1 MPDFTSA
8 LYLGMR
14 HPTSSLRPWRELTT
28 GRPAAL
34 AAPPGADRVAQELSR
49 MVGCERATLGTSTL
63 HIFWDLFV
71 VLAEE
76 RIGIYLDAGT
86 YPIVQWGVERVAAMG
101 VRTAAFARHDP
112 AALDTLLRRD
122 ESLGLRPVVV
132 TDGLCPATGRPAPL
146 IEYLNRI
153 RARGGYLVIDDTQAL
168 GILGHSP
175 GPLAPYGRGGGGT
188 LAWHGLQAPELI
200 VGSSLAKGFGAP
212 LAVLA
217 GSRSMIARFEHD
229 SATRMHC
236 SPPSAALVRAAE
248 HALAVNETWGDRLR
262 WHLAQRVRRFRER
275 LRQIGLA
282 ASGDLFPVQTLR
294 PVAAID
300 ASGLHALLQ
309 ESGVRTVLHR
319 ARNGQDARLSFLL
332 TALHTPSDI
341 DRCAEALGQAC
352 TFARRQRGE
361 KDRESRLRVRT
372 VRDVSPS
379 RGSTPVCANQGDSR
393 AEF

>member
-1 MPDFTSA
+1 MLDFTSA
-8 LYLGMR
+8 LYLDMR
-14 HPTSSLRPWRELTT
+14 HPTSSLKPWRALTT

-34 AAPPGADRVAQELSR
+34 AAPPGADRVAQALSR
-49 MVGCERATLGTSTL
+49 LVGCEHATLGTSTL
-63 HIFWDLFV
+63 HIFWDLFA
-71 VLAEE
+71 VLAKE

-86 YPIVQWGVERVAAMG
+86 YPIVQWGVERVAAKG
-101 VRTAAFARHDP
+101 VRAATFARHDP

-122 ESLGLRPVVV
+122 ELLGLRPVVV

-146 IEYLNRI
+146 IEYLRRI
-153 RARGGYLVIDDTQAL
+153 RERGGGYLVIDDTQAL

-188 LAWHGLQAPELI
+188 LVWHGLQAPELI
-200 VGSSLAKGFGAP
+200 VGSSLAKGFGVP

-217 GSRSMIARFEHD
+217 GSQSMIARFEHD

-236 SPPSAALVRAAE
+236 SPPSTALIRAAE

-262 WHLAQRVRRFRER
+262 WRLAQLVRRFRER
-275 LRQIGLA
+275 LRQVGLA
-282 ASGDLFPVQTLR
+282 ASGGLFPVQTLR

-319 ARNGQDARLSFLL
+319 ARDGQDARLSFLI

-341 DRCAEALGQAC
+341 ERCAKALGQAC

-361 KDRESRLRVRT
+361 KDRESKLRV
-372 VRDVSPS
+372 
-379 RGSTPVCANQGDSR
+379 
-393 AEF
+393 